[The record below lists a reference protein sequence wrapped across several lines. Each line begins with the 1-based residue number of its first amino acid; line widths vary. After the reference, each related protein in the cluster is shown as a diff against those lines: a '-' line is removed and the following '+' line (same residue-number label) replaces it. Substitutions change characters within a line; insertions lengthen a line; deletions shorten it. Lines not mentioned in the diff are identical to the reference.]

1 MNHLKTVAALSI
13 AFAFTSTLSSAQTV
27 ISSLPYTVSTAGVYV
42 LNQTLHYPSGT
53 GNAITITASNV
64 ILNLGGFGII
74 NTSDQTKTSAT
85 CIFANDVENV
95 TIENGE
101 IFGFF
106 HGIFLAG
113 ATSGTNFNTGQVIQN
128 LRLAYCTIDG
138 IFLETVSN
146 SLIQNCQLSSI
157 GTTGGGTVVN
167 TNASAVLVDSAVPGG
182 NRIYRNQVFN
192 SPFGIVCFYSSGT
205 NTGCYVEQNLATS
218 CNQDGFL
225 MQGEDA
231 YRDNAAFNCATAF
244 SGGNN
249 ISGNYSQ

>member
-1 MNHLKTVAALSI
+1 MNYLKTVAALSI
-13 AFAFTSTLSSAQTV
+13 ALAFTSTLSSAQTV
-27 ISSLPYTVSTAGVYV
+27 ISSLPYTISTAGVYV
-42 LNQTLHYPSGT
+42 LNQTLHYPTGT

-101 IFGFF
+101 IFGFY

-113 ATSGTNFNTGQVIQN
+113 ATSGTNFNTGHVIQN

-138 IFLETVSN
+138 ILLETVSN
-146 SLIQNCQLSSI
+146 SLVQNCQLSSI
-157 GTTGGGTVVN
+157 GATGGGTVVHS
-167 TNASAVLVDSAVPGG
+167 NAAAVLVTSAVPGG
-182 NRIYRNQVFN
+182 NRVYRNQVLN

-205 NTGCYVEQNLATS
+205 NTGCFVEQNLATG
-218 CNQDGFL
+218 CNLVGFDL
-225 MQGEDA
+225 QAEDA

-244 SGGNN
+244 NGGNN